1 MVKYYRKLNANSK
14 FYTLFNLKAKVSSI
28 VRKSK
33 LIQPGS
39 VFNDQKITKTNEI
52 RIGIMNDVN
61 KNGQDRLWYF
71 D

>member
-14 FYTLFNLKAKVSSI
+14 FYILFNSKVKVSSI

-52 RIGIMNDVN
+52 RIGII
-61 KNGQDRLWYF
+61 
-71 D
+71 